1 MNETP
6 HPSEKTP
13 GDAEPARQD
22 DSTGNGNNENGRIRA
37 WLAAGWKIAL
47 AAAVA
52 GFVVYRL
59 HFAPVPVAGSM
70 AATGAIASDVL
81 GTGTLEARVQ
91 ATISP
96 KISGL
101 ITRVLAD
108 QGDGATN
115 GQILVELDDGELR
128 AQVEIARADLAAVRA
143 GVDRAAADITA
154 AEADAVQVR
163 ASFTRNAQLALQKVI
178 SDEELD
184 KATQQ
189 RDVAEAQLRRAQL
202 ARTEIERQVVK
213 AEESLRYFE
222 ERLANSRITSPF
234 NGLVVRRSR
243 EPGDIVVPGSEI
255 LKIIA
260 PGEMWVSAWVDETA
274 MSALATGQPARVVFR
289 SEPDKSYRGTV
300 TRIAPLVDRETR
312 EFLAD
317 VTVGGLPATWA
328 VGQRAEVYI
337 RTGQKN
343 EALLV
348 PLQALVWKKGQP
360 GLFVDQDG
368 HARFR
373 TVNLGLRGAD
383 SMEVVTGLSAGERV
397 IWPRDPKGAGLVE
410 GRSVSKP

>member
-1 MNETP
+1 
-6 HPSEKTP
+6 
-13 GDAEPARQD
+13 
-22 DSTGNGNNENGRIRA
+22 
-37 WLAAGWKIAL
+37 
-47 AAAVA
+47 
-52 GFVVYRL
+52 
-59 HFAPVPVAGSM
+59 
-70 AATGAIASDVL
+70 
-81 GTGTLEARVQ
+81 
-91 ATISP
+91 
-96 KISGL
+96 L

>member
-1 MNETP
+1 MNETL

-13 GDAEPARQD
+13 GDAEPERKD
-22 DSTGNGNNENGRIRA
+22 DGAGIGDNGNGRA
-37 WLAAGWKIAL
+37 RSWLAAGWKIAL

-52 GFVVYRL
+52 GLVVYRL
-59 HFAPVPVAGSM
+59 HFAPVPVAGVM
-70 AATGAIASDVL
+70 AETGAIASDVL

-91 ATISP
+91 TTISP

-108 QGDGATN
+108 QGDSTTN
-115 GQILVELDDGELR
+115 GQLLVELDDGDLR
-128 AQVEIARADLAAVRA
+128 AQVEIARADLAAIRA
-143 GVDRAAADITA
+143 GVDRAAADITG

-163 ASFTRNAQLALQKVI
+163 ASFTRNAQLARQKVI
-178 SDEELD
+178 SDEDLD
-184 KATQQ
+184 KATQLK
-189 RDVAEAQLRRAQL
+189 DVAEARLKRAQL
-202 ARTEIERQVVK
+202 AKTEIERQVVK
-213 AEESLRYFE
+213 AGESLRYFE
-222 ERLANSRITSPF
+222 ERLADTRIKSPF
-234 NGLVVRRSR
+234 AGLVVRRSR

-255 LKIIA
+255 LKIIS

-289 SEPDKSYRGTV
+289 SEHDKSYSGTV

-317 VTVGGLPATWA
+317 VTVSGLPATWA

-337 RTGQKN
+337 RTGRKDD
-343 EALLV
+343 ALLV

-360 GLFVDQDG
+360 GLFVDQAG
-368 HARFR
+368 RARFR
-373 TVNLGLRGAD
+373 GVTLGLRGDD
-383 SMEVVTGLSAGERV
+383 SVEVVTGLAAGERV